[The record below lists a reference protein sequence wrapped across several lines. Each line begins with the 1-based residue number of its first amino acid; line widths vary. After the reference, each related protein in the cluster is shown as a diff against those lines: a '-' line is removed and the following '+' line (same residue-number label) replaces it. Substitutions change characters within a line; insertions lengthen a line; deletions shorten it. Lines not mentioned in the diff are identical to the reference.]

1 MALAQADLTG
11 WYIGWGIGIPVIL
24 VVAALVLGIIVTA
37 FHIAA
42 VAADGTQSLVEARDR
57 SEALWQ
63 IKTTNQVTADIIDG
77 ATQARKA
84 LGG

>member
-1 MALAQADLTG
+1 MTLAQDLTG
-11 WYIGWGIGIPVIL
+11 WYIGYGIGIPVTA
-24 VVAALVLGIIVTA
+24 VVATLVLLITVSARSIASVAEDATRS
-37 FHIAA
+37 IAA
-42 VAADGTQSLVEARDR
+42 ARDR

-63 IKTTNQVTADIIDG
+63 VETTNQVATDIIDG

>member
-24 VVAALVLGIIVTA
+24 VVAALVLGIIATA
-37 FHIAA
+37 YGIASI
-42 VAADGTQSLVEARDR
+42 AADGTESLAEARDR

-63 IKTTNQVTADIIDG
+63 IKTTNRVAADIIDG
-77 ATQARKA
+77 AKQARKA